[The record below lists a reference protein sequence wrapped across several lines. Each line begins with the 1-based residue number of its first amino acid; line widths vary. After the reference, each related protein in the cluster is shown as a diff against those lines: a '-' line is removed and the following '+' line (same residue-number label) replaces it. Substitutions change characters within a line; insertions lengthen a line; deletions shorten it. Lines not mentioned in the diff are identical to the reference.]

1 MKAPLPV
8 YVIHWNAADRAI
20 RSVSSLL
27 NTERVEP
34 AITVIDNA
42 SRPEE
47 YETLERGL
55 GSRVRLIRLTSN
67 IGFAGAANYA
77 LAATGGRPEVPEFL
91 VIAAHDVMVE
101 PDTLSRLVRAAAGA
115 DRAGVLGPS
124 LWEPGFR
131 GHRNDVEGK
140 REDPSRDPATNPPK
154 GVVEADW
161 VSGALCLFRTRCLL
175 ELGGF
180 DERLFSYCE
189 DVDICLRARRAGWIV
204 GHVPEARAVEVGHTV
219 DDFSRVYLISRNHLL
234 VTRWRRGRWAFV
246 REAARLGGFSARAWI
261 GSALPTRC
269 QDRRA
274 RSRLFARAQWAALRD
289 AAGRRDGSPL
299 WLEAEERARTRSGLP

>member
-8 YVIHWNAADRAI
+8 YLIHWNAADRAI

-27 NTERVEP
+27 TTERVEL

-47 YETLERGL
+47 YEKLERGL
-55 GSRVRLIRLTSN
+55 GGRVRLIRLTSN

-77 LAATGGRPEVPEFL
+77 LAATGGWPDVPEFL
-91 VIAAHDVMVE
+91 VIAAHDVTVE
-101 PDTLSRLVRAAAGA
+101 PDTLSKLVRAAACTH
-115 DRAGVLGPS
+115 RAGALGPS

-131 GHRNDVEGK
+131 RRRSAASVETG
-140 REDPSRDPATNPPK
+140 REDRSRDLARSPAE

-161 VSGALCLFRTRCLL
+161 VPGALCLFRTRCLL
-175 ELGGF
+175 QLGGF

-204 GHVPEARAVEVGHTV
+204 GCVPDARAVEAGHTV
-219 DDFSRVYLISRNHLL
+219 DEFSRVYLISRNHLL
-234 VTRWRRGRWAFV
+234 VTLWRLGRWVFL
-246 REAARLGGFSARAWI
+246 REAVRLGGFSARAWI
-261 GSALPTRC
+261 GSVLPTRSK
-269 QDRRA
+269 QRRA

-289 AAGRRDGSPL
+289 AVGKRDGSPL
-299 WLEAEERARTRSGLP
+299 WLDRPERART